1 MTYSGPMSEED
12 KAKQRTAY
20 RKRRD
25 RQLRD
30 AADLVEYKKIC
41 GDWRSLAT
49 SLLGCLQA
57 TLSDSGY
64 QPDEDAV
71 NHWQGRL
78 QELLSRELDLN
89 K

>member
-1 MTYSGPMSEED
+1 MGYGGSMSEAD
-12 KAKQRTAY
+12 KAKQRSAY

-30 AADLVEYKKIC
+30 AADLAEYRKIC

-49 SLLGCLQA
+49 SLLGSLRA

-64 QPDEDAV
+64 QPDEEAV
-71 NHWQGRL
+71 NNWQGRL
-78 QELLSRELDLN
+78 QEIQSRELDLN